1 MITNGIQIVNEIGV
15 TGENPI
21 SPIYPF
27 ERVTDD
33 EINRYTDAGD
43 ERIID

>member
-1 MITNGIQIVNEIGV
+1 MITNGIQIVNEIGI
-15 TGENPI
+15 TGENPL
-21 SPIYPF
+21 SPIFPD

-33 EINRYTDAGD
+33 GINRYTDDGD